1 MAIFYQM
8 IPLIENQNGEW
19 PIQYMLKYRIGN
31 IFMPMGKIITR
42 QMDSFYRATL
52 VVLFYIATVGLIAI
66 PFGNPKFIDR
76 AVVLE
81 LSFVTL
87 FVLLWRGYSKALFAC
102 IPLATVIIVGNSLAP
117 PHVNLMM
124 TFSKPLNAVILVVG
138 GYVLQ
143 GALIYTS
150 LRSLLNMRSRRLA
163 ASA

>member
-1 MAIFYQM
+1 
-8 IPLIENQNGEW
+8 
-19 PIQYMLKYRIGN
+19 
-31 IFMPMGKIITR
+31 MPMEKIIAK
-42 QMDSFYRATL
+42 QMDSNYRATL
-52 VVLFYIATVGLIAI
+52 VVLLSIVTVGLIAI

-76 AVVLE
+76 AIVLE

-87 FVLLWRGYSKALFAC
+87 SALIWMGYNKALFAC
-102 IPLATVIIVGNSLAP
+102 IPLATLIIIGNSLAP

-150 LRSLLNMRSRRLA
+150 IRSLLHKRTKGLTA
-163 ASA
+163 PA